1 MFGLTLAGDNG
12 AIFLKVVTLA
22 LPAFKLFRFWL
33 GLLCFFHMQFVGSVM
48 LVAIG
53 VLAAVGCC
61 LVYLK
66 GWQGISSGS
75 LKADSHLSNI
85 L

>member
-12 AIFLKVVTLA
+12 PILLKVVTLA
-22 LPAFKLFRFWL
+22 LPAFKLFSFRL
-33 GLLCFFHMQFVGSVM
+33 GLMCFFCMQFVGSVM

-53 VLAAVGCC
+53 VLAAVSCC

-66 GWQGISSGS
+66 G
-75 LKADSHLSNI
+75 
-85 L
+85 